1 MTVEIV
7 RDDDPR
13 CVELEAA
20 GYRIVGES
28 WAARLRDPDPVA
40 LEQAVLRAAD
50 VTVRELDRSYA
61 TAWHELETANEKDY
75 PYTPATHRVV
85 EPVDELAEL
94 WTTGRVFGAFD
105 GARLVGATYISLK
118 GETGFTSVLDGIRR
132 GVGQAVKAASIL
144 ALYADGVRVFGT
156 GGAALNDASLGAN
169 LALGYVI
176 EERWR
181 STHYPTRW
189 GCSSATTAGRSRG
202 RCRAASPAYRP
213 RRTGRGRRS

>member
-1 MTVEIV
+1 MTAEIV

-13 CVELEAA
+13 CEELEAA

-28 WAARLRDPDPVA
+28 WAARLRDPDPSILQQV
-40 LEQAVLRAAD
+40 VLRPAA
-50 VTVRELDRSYA
+50 VTVHELGREYA
-61 TAWHELETANEKDY
+61 AAWHELESANEQDY

-85 EPVDELAEL
+85 QPVDELAEL

-105 GARLVGATYISLK
+105 GERLVGATYISLK
-118 GETGFTSVLDGIRR
+118 GDPARGETGFTSVLDGYR
-132 GVGQAVKAASIL
+132 GRGIGQAVKAASIL

-181 STHYPTRW
+181 SYAPPPDLE
-189 GCSSATTAGRSRG
+189 A
-202 RCRAASPAYRP
+202 
-213 RRTGRGRRS
+213 